1 MEVEGIFKILS
12 KFVINHEKGGMSLN
26 YVWVEKTTNTY
37 SDCLKAYGI
46 TYLLGLLAK
55 QNSNSTILLKQTPSH
70 YLIEISDEMY
80 HNWERYVDS
89 FETKYIMPFIDNTAE
104 DEFSD
109 GNTFYL
115 KVEKGKKEAY
125 QTYLMEG
132 QDKKGIGE
140 EPPKELADYHIYSL
154 YQGMKVLTAHNKM
167 AEIFQQDPE
176 LIKIVYRWIFLTGT
190 SPLMNMGEKIKT
202 FKKLVKEYQK
212 GSGKKVPLK
221 TTVNALSFFNP
232 VQAKGVN
239 NKGATGISPS
249 GVQSFV
255 LDELF
260 KMLGVTQGS
269 VGKLVK
275 VGTNSYDCL
284 LLVIDPKEVASE
296 DVLTIVHNIKSKIKA
311 PSRTYFEF
319 STLMYTITEVLRS
332 LLKKEEGIS
341 PNLIDYVGGVYC
353 AYFKDLGQAKSVM
366 NLSYYHLPSWVR
378 IENEEELERYDRL
391 FTDIIDKVDKIR
403 RDENIL
409 QDLDQPLNHLVTFIS
424 TGRLESF
431 FIFVQAYHFKVF
443 NATYEKNNKLK
454 LKPFSDKILQEVI
467 MKSNQPYSKIV
478 EDTGFINI
486 SRAIFQATLGLQYQE
501 KSIRKYPV
509 HYDLQHKLKQNAPY
523 KEKFITTLTDFV
535 ATFNSENARVFESNK
550 ARGEDSRTRKNIT
563 DQDLVSVINLV
574 DEFGS
579 NLVGSLLVAFG
590 YAKKEKDTGDKNNES
605 AEINSESK
613 VEL

>member
-1 MEVEGIFKILS
+1 MEGIFKLLS
-12 KFVINHEKGGMSLN
+12 KFVISQEKGGMNLN
-26 YVWVEKTTNTY
+26 YVWVEKTMNTY

-55 QNSNSTILLKQTPSH
+55 QNGNDTILLRQTPSH
-70 YLIEISDEMY
+70 YVIEMSEEIF
-80 HNWERYVDS
+80 HNWEKCVES
-89 FETKYIMPFIDNTAE
+89 FETKYIMPLINNTE
-104 DEFSD
+104 EEGFSD

-125 QTYLMEG
+125 QTFLLEG
-132 QDKKGIGE
+132 QDKRVGE
-140 EPPKELADYHIYSL
+140 EPPKEHADYHIYSL

-167 AEIFQQDPE
+167 AEAFQQDPD
-176 LIKIVYRWIFLTGT
+176 LIKVVFCWIFQTGT
-190 SPLMNMGEKIKT
+190 SPLMNTDEKMKT
-202 FKKLVKEYQK
+202 FKKIIKEYEK
-212 GSGKKVPLK
+212 SSGKKVPLK
-221 TTVNALSFFNP
+221 STVNALSFFNP
-232 VQAKGVN
+232 ALAKGVN
-239 NKGATGISPS
+239 NQGATGISPS

-284 LLVIDPKEVASE
+284 LLVIDPQEVASE
-296 DVLTIVHNIKSKIKA
+296 DVLTIVHNIKAKIKA
-311 PSRTYFEF
+311 ASRTYFEF
-319 STLMYTITEVLRS
+319 STLMYTISEVIRS
-332 LLKKEEGIS
+332 LLNKKEGIP
-341 PNLIDYVGGVYC
+341 PNLIDYVRGLYC

-366 NLSYYHLPSWVR
+366 NLSYYHLPAWVR
-378 IENEEELERYDRL
+378 FKNVEEAKEYDRL

-409 QDLDQPLNHLVTFIS
+409 QDLDQPLNHLITFIS

-443 NATYEKNNKLK
+443 NAIYEKNYKLE
-454 LKPFSDKILQEVI
+454 LKPFSKEILQEVI

-478 EDTGFINI
+478 EDPGFINL
-486 SRAIFQATLGLQYQE
+486 SRAIFHATLGLQYQD

-535 ATFNSENARVFESNK
+535 ATFNSENARAFESNK

-579 NLVGSLLVAFG
+579 NLVGNLLVAFG
-590 YAKKEKDTGDKNNES
+590 YAKKEKDSGDQSSEI
-605 AEINSESK
+605 AEKNSESK